1 MLHHSATV
9 PESWCA
15 RLESN
20 QCFARV
26 RGECF
31 PVLATDANNA
41 QAKACA
47 TADDRRTADRGSTC
61 FSLCVGTEGWNRT
74 NVEGFKDLR
83 TPIERPRY
91 GTPGWTRTSVYRFR
105 RAMPESPRP
114 EGDPGIFGCGGRIRT
129 CA

>member
-9 PESWCA
+9 PRTWCA

-61 FSLCVGTEGWNRT
+61 FSLCVGTEGSNRT
-74 NVEGFKDLR
+74 NVEAFQHLR
-83 TPIERPRY
+83 PPIDPPPYVTPTS
-91 GTPGWTRTSVYRFR
+91 TPT
-105 RAMPESPRP
+105 
-114 EGDPGIFGCGGRIRT
+114 
-129 CA
+129 